1 MRSNCRVILTDKCNL
16 DCGFCCMKDK
26 ETSNSFVF
34 DSALHIAYG
43 GKSYDGYGEYAI
55 TGGEPLMEYKKL
67 VQFICLVRYF
77 NPDSKIYLYTNG
89 ILLHLKTAET
99 LQVAGLDGI
108 NWTPHQYPTKLEKQT
123 ITFIHACLI
132 PVRILIQDKLVDD
145 DMLKYALDNSM
156 QINQWAIGD
165 CDNMEP
171 EDRYRIDW
179 SQK

>member
-1 MRSNCRVILTDKCNL
+1 MRECRVILTDKCNL
-16 DCGFCCMKDK
+16 DCSFCCMKEEKIHD
-26 ETSNSFVF
+26 SFTDRAAF
-34 DSALHIAYG
+34 DIAAA
-43 GKSYDGYGEYAI
+43 KFDIVKVS
-55 TGGEPLMEYKKL
+55 GGEPLMEYKKL

-123 ITFIHACLI
+123 IAFVHACLI
-132 PVRILIQDKLVDD
+132 PVRMLIQDKLVDD
-145 DMLKYALDNSM
+145 DILKYALDNSM
-156 QINQWAIGD
+156 QINQWTIGD
-165 CDNMEP
+165 CDNMES

-179 SQK
+179 SVI